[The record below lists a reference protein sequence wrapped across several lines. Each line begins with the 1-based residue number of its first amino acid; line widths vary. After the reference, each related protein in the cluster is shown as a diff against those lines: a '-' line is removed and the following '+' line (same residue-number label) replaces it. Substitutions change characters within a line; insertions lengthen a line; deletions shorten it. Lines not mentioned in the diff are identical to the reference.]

1 MRICC
6 SQISKGFLKTF
17 DYFDD
22 DVTDNQSMAVIATKC
37 KGIGEQRYLSV
48 NNRYIAARTI
58 NLLLARCFKQQIFFL
73 LLLLSTIYFEKKI
86 KRGENP

>member
-6 SQISKGFLKTF
+6 SQMSKRILKSF
-17 DYFDD
+17 DYFDN

-37 KGIGEQRYLSV
+37 KGIGEQRYLSF

-58 NLLLARCFKQQIFFL
+58 NLPLARCSSNKSFFVVVAV
-73 LLLLSTIYFEKKI
+73 YNFF
-86 KRGENP
+86 

>member
-6 SQISKGFLKTF
+6 SQMSKRILKTF

-37 KGIGEQRYLSV
+37 KGIGEQRYLSF

-58 NLLLARCFKQQIFFL
+58 NLLLARCFKQQIFFCYCCCL
-73 LLLLSTIYFEKKI
+73 QIILKKKI